1 MAPAPSEK
9 TGGDAI
15 APAPGRGSGSI
26 EAVKMETADDAF
38 EVFRKQ
44 EGQVDF
50 RTVSWVHASVIFLKR
65 TCARAGFSSP
75 ARPTSIPL
83 RPG

>member
-26 EAVKMETADDAF
+26 EAVKLETADDAF

-65 TCARAGFSSP
+65 TCASSSP
-75 ARPTSIPL
+75 ALRDRSPL
-83 RPG
+83 PLGPG

>member
-1 MAPAPSEK
+1 MAPSNSEK
-9 TGGDAI
+9 TGADAI
-15 APAPGRGSGSI
+15 APAPGRASGSI
-26 EAVKMETADDAF
+26 EAVKLETADDAF
-38 EVFRKQ
+38 EIFRKQ

-65 TCARAGFSSP
+65 TCGFPCLRAQPGPWVSG
-75 ARPTSIPL
+75 T